1 MAKKVQQ
8 PKDTSTKA
16 EPPQHGILNE
26 WETEEFLQVRS
37 RMDKAAELLKM
48 DPNAYEPMRN
58 PKRCLGV
65 VVPVRM
71 DDGSVRTFAGYRVH
85 HDLAMGPGKGGIA
98 FHKNV
103 NLGEV
108 ASIAML
114 MTWKCALMNLPFGG
128 AHGGICLDP
137 SEMTQGELERCTRR
151 YTSEIIDLIGPDA
164 DIPGPDLNTN
174 QQTMAWIMDTYSVNK
189 GHTVPS
195 VVTGKPVSIGGSLGL
210 VPATGYGV
218 ALCAKR
224 AAEHLG
230 MMQKSN
236 PPRVV
241 VQGLGQVGS
250 VVAGSLHEAGF
261 NVVGVSDRNGG
272 IYNPEG
278 LEMPKLQEHYNSGR
292 PVSEYKH
299 GDAVTNEE
307 LLELKCDILAPCAVA
322 NVITAKNA
330 PNIKAKILVEGANA
344 PTSPDAD
351 DILDSKGVFVMPD
364 MLANASGVTA
374 GYFEW
379 VQGLMRLF
387 WSDQEVFE
395 RLDVLVGKA
404 CDTVIHTSKERGIN
418 TRMAAISI
426 AVERIFEA
434 RKLRGLYP

>member
-1 MAKKVQQ
+1 MAKNAQ
-8 PKDTSTKA
+8 PKDAPTSHQLA
-16 EPPQHGILNE
+16 NE
-26 WETEEFLQVRS
+26 WETEDFLMVQS
-37 RMDKAAELLKM
+37 RMDKAAEILKL
-48 DPNAYEPMRN
+48 DQNAYEPMRH
-58 PKRCLGV
+58 PKRCLNV

-71 DDGSVRTFAGYRVH
+71 DDGSTRAFAGYRVH

-98 FHKNV
+98 YHKQV

-114 MTWKCALMNLPFGG
+114 MSWKCALMNLPFGG

-137 SEMTQGELERCTRR
+137 DEMSKTELERVTRR
-151 YTSEIIDLIGPDA
+151 YTSEILDLIGPDA

-195 VVTGKPVSIGGSLGL
+195 IVTGKPHSVGGSLGL

-224 AAEHLG
+224 AAQHLKLTD
-230 MMQKSN
+230 KS
-236 PPRVV
+236 PTVI

-250 VVAGSLHEAGF
+250 VVANSLSEAGF
-261 NVVGVSDRNGG
+261 TVVGVSDRTGG
-272 IYNPEG
+272 VYNPKG
-278 LEMPKLQEHYNSGR
+278 LNLPNSLGDVEIKSS
-292 PVSEYKH
+292 VSEIRE
-299 GDAVTNEE
+299 GQRMSNED
-307 LLELKCDILAPCAVA
+307 LLEQKCDILAPCAVA
-322 NVITAKNA
+322 GVITAKNA
-330 PNIKAKILVEGANA
+330 PRLKCRVLVEGANS
-344 PTSPDAD
+344 PTNPDAD
-351 DILDSKGVFVMPD
+351 EILDSQNVFVMPD

-387 WSDQEVFE
+387 WTDQEVFE
-395 RLDVLVGKA
+395 RLDQLVGKA
-404 CDTVIHTSKERGIN
+404 CDTVFETAERRKIN
-418 TRMAAISI
+418 TRMAAISV

-434 RKLRGLYP
+434 RQLRGLYP

>member
-1 MAKKVQQ
+1 MAKKVQ
-8 PKDTSTKA
+8 PSKDAPASHELA
-16 EPPQHGILNE
+16 NE
-26 WETEEFLQVRS
+26 WETEDFLMVRS
-37 RMDKAAELLKM
+37 RMDKAAAILKI
-48 DPNAYEPMRN
+48 DPSDYEPMRH
-58 PKRCLGV
+58 PKRCLNV

-85 HDLAMGPGKGGIA
+85 HDLAMGPGKGGVA
-98 FHKNV
+98 FHKQV

-114 MTWKCALMNLPFGG
+114 MSWKCALMNLPFGG

-137 SEMTQGELERCTRR
+137 DELSKTELERITRR
-151 YTSEIIDLIGPDA
+151 YTSEIIDMIGPDA

-174 QQTMAWIMDTYSVNK
+174 QQTMSWIMDTYSVNK

-224 AAEHLG
+224 AADHLKLTD
-230 MMQKSN
+230 KS
-236 PPRVV
+236 PTVI

-250 VVAGSLHEAGF
+250 VVANSLSEAGF
-261 NVVGVSDRNGG
+261 TVVGVSDRTGG
-272 IYNPEG
+272 IYNPKG
-278 LEMPKLQEHYNSGR
+278 LSLPGSMENADVKSS
-292 PVSEYKH
+292 VSEFRE
-299 GDAVTNEE
+299 GQRMTNEE
-307 LLELKCDILAPCAVA
+307 LLEQKCDILAPCAVA
-322 NVITAKNA
+322 NVISAKNA
-330 PNIKAKILVEGANA
+330 PKLQCRILVEGANS
-344 PTSPDAD
+344 PTMPDAD
-351 DILDSKGVFVMPD
+351 DILDSMNVFVMPD

-387 WSDQEVFE
+387 WTDQEVFAE
-395 RLDVLVGKA
+395 LDKLVGRA
-404 CDTVIHTSKERGIN
+404 CDKVFETAEHRKIN
-418 TRMAAISI
+418 TRMAAVSI

-434 RKLRGLYP
+434 RRLRGLYP